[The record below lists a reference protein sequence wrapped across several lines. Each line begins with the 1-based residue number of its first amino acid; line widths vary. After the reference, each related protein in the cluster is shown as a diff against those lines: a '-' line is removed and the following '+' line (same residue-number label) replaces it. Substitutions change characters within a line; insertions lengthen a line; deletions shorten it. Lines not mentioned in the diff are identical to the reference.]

1 MSEVKDASYYL
12 KNPDELTGLSDA
24 ELDALAY
31 PAGSNEGETIS
42 SAATPDST
50 STASETPA
58 EPTGDVLSRD
68 GKHTIPFSVLETAR
82 AKAQAETQARQEAEA
97 RVVELQELA
106 ARLEAQVNAA
116 KTGDEAP
123 AASSEE
129 STIVS
134 QEEID
139 VLREDFPAL
148 AKVLEV
154 QMATVSKLQDQL
166 ATVSKAEQ
174 ARQADAERNV
184 QASVQELID
193 ANPKLLHL
201 QTNDPEGWTAAV
213 AMDDM
218 FKSNPKFAELGT
230 AERFNKVVAAY
241 EAAHGNIAAPQSSAQ
256 TSPSKQSKASTVPVS
271 MSAIP
276 GGTPPAVDEAAAL
289 MSMNGTQAT
298 AHFSK
303 MSREQIEAALNRL

>member
-12 KNPDELTGLSDA
+12 KNPDELTTLSDA
-24 ELDALAY
+24 QLDALAY
-31 PAGSNEGETIS
+31 P
-42 SAATPDST
+42 SAATEGESNTSAAAPAST
-50 STASETPA
+50 STAPETPA

-97 RVVELQELA
+97 RVAELQELA
-106 ARLEAQVNAA
+106 TRLEAQVNAA

-123 AASSEE
+123 ATSSVTEDSAS
-129 STIVS
+129 VS
-134 QEEID
+134 QEELD
-139 VLREDFPAL
+139 ALRDDFPAL
-148 AKVLEV
+148 AKVLEA
-154 QMATVSKLQDQL
+154 QMATVSRLQEQL
-166 ATVSKAEQ
+166 AIVSKAEQ
-174 ARQADAERNV
+174 ARQADAEKDV

-201 QTNDPEGWTAAV
+201 QTNDPEGWAA
-213 AMDDM
+213 AIALDDT
-218 FKSNPKFAELGT
+218 FRADPKLAELGT

-241 EAAHGNIAAPQSSAQ
+241 EAAHGAIAVPQAK

-276 GGTPPAVDEAAAL
+276 GGTPPAVDEAAA
-289 MSMNGTQAT
+289 MSAMNGTQAI

-303 MSREQIEAALNRL
+303 MTPAQIEAALSRL